1 MCIIYDYMCIT
12 TLCKC
17 ALNTKLLRISLFVYE
32 SMSISVRCIVFV
44 ILFCDTVL
52 GCVPQFFY
60 FLYLH
65 IHTKA
70 NKLFLL
76 VFIKTNF
83 FCLVSCVYVCIC
95 LCCPLCICAYLR
107 VAPCLLFV
115 SVHFFVSVHI
125 CALHYF
131 MTLFFDTVLWY
142 CFGVYRSFVIVFC
155 FSLFFPPV
163 FLRAYR
169 TCHFVC
175 VQFSSRSDFVH
186 ELHCIFTCTYLCKF
200 LLVCCKCVLIV

>member
-52 GCVPQFFY
+52 GCVTQFFY

-142 CFGVYRSFVIVFC
+142 CFGVYPSFVIVFVFPFFFLPC
-155 FSLFFPPV
+155 SSVRIALVILFVYSFLRDQISCMNYTV
-163 FLRAYR
+163 FLHVHICVNFYL
-169 TCHFVC
+169 FV
-175 VQFSSRSDFVH
+175 VNV
-186 ELHCIFTCTYLCKF
+186 Y
-200 LLVCCKCVLIV
+200 